1 MTKFVMYRVNDVP
14 MCADGCCHSGGFML
28 EKFVD
33 GNLVDGEFFNIEPE
47 WISADLEA
55 MLSFVLG
62 DENVEFVRD

>member
-1 MTKFVMYRVNDVP
+1 MYRVNDVP
-14 MCADGCCHSGGFML
+14 MCADGCCESGGFML

-33 GNLVDGEFFNIEPE
+33 GNLVDSEFFNIEPE
-47 WISADLEA
+47 WISADIEA